1 MCFSLLTWF
10 QKLNLLL
17 FSGPIVYLISE
28 ASDKLVVLLMS
39 FGRIPVAKSSA
50 PERARHPRGFG
61 DVTRYQIIPKG
72 SGGDA
77 CESVR
82 KHRPTLCF
90 NYLICNNRR
99 KGNHIGFCRAHM
111 WKRETRKKL
120 LQSFCAATKA
130 AQCVKIG
137 SSTIFKY
144 EVSWLSAALQKI
156 YIYQKYLHTLCW
168 LQFAMCPKSA
178 LHLQLTHLLLSV
190 CSSNQSHVTQK
201 CTSGKLDVICCC
213 GFGHLSPSCR
223 LFLLWSVAQLEKCG
237 SDPTEERAAKCT

>member
-111 WKRETRKKL
+111 WKRLNKTRKKL
-120 LQSFCAATKA
+120 LQSFGAATKA

-144 EVSWLSAALQKI
+144 KVSWLSAALQKI
-156 YIYQKYLHTLCW
+156 YIYIRNIFIHCVDCNLLCALNLPSTSSSHTCCCLYAHLISHTSHKNV
-168 LQFAMCPKSA
+168 LQESW
-178 LHLQLTHLLLSV
+178 TLSV
-190 CSSNQSHVTQK
+190 VVVLATCHRAVVFSF
-201 CTSGKLDVICCC
+201 SGAW
-213 GFGHLSPSCR
+213 LS
-223 LFLLWSVAQLEKCG
+223 
-237 SDPTEERAAKCT
+237 